1 MAPAVRNAS
10 FCIPEMSIRLPEA
23 MRRTLGAWAREGYPH
38 EICGMLIGR
47 KSGDHVEVADVVRAR
62 NLNAERSRDRYELD
76 PLDMLKTDEQ
86 ARSRGLEIVGVWHTH
101 PDHAARPSETDR
113 AQAWQAW
120 IYLILS
126 VQENGVKELRAW
138 QLDGA
143 GFLEEAL
150 EP

>member
-1 MAPAVRNAS
+1 MAPAVRNAL

-23 MRRTLGAWAREGYPH
+23 MRRTLETWAREGYPQ

-47 KSGDHVEVADVVRAR
+47 KSGNRVEVADVARAR
-62 NLNAERSRDRYELD
+62 NLNTERSRDRYELD
-76 PLDMLKTDEQ
+76 PLDMLKTDER
-86 ARSRGLEIVGVWHTH
+86 ARARGLEIVGVWHTH
-101 PDHAARPSETDR
+101 PDHPARPSETDR
-113 AQAWQAW
+113 AQAWEAW

-126 VQENGVKELRAW
+126 VQEDGVRELRAW

-143 GFLEEAL
+143 GFLEKAL

>member
-1 MAPAVRNAS
+1 
-10 FCIPEMSIRLPEA
+10 MSMRLPDA
-23 MRRTLGAWAREGYPH
+23 LRRRLELWAREGYPQ
-38 EICGMLIGR
+38 EICGMLIGG
-47 KSGDHVEVADVVRAR
+47 KSGSRVEVADVVRAR
-62 NLNAERSRDRYELD
+62 NLNTERSRDRYELD
-76 PLDMLKTDEQ
+76 PLDMLKADER

-101 PDHAARPSETDR
+101 PDHPARPSETDR
-113 AQAWQAW
+113 AQAWEAW

-126 VQENGVKELRAW
+126 VQEDGVRELRAW